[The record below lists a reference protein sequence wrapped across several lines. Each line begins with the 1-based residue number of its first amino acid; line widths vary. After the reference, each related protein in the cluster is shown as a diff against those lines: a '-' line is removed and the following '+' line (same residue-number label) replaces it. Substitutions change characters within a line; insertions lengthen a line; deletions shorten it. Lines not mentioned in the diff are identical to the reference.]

1 MKKTAK
7 KTLTE
12 CAALILSLIFL
23 IPLWMILVNSMKDSK
38 HANML
43 QLNLTGASLEQMLSN
58 YKTAYEESGM
68 LLAYRNSIIL
78 TVISV
83 ALIVILASMTA
94 YIIQRRKQKWISVIN
109 NVIILGMTLPAF
121 IVPTYFLLSKLHLL
135 HNYLGICLVY
145 AANFFPLAVFIFT
158 GYFRS
163 VPEELDE
170 AAVIDGCNPWQMYFR
185 VILPLIKPVMATV
198 VIIAGMS
205 IWNEFSTALFILNSP
220 KRYTVALTTF
230 AFCGQRSSDWNLLFA
245 NITLISTPVI
255 LLYCFLQKYI
265 VSGMTAG
272 AVKG

>member
-1 MKKTAK
+1 MKKK
-7 KTLTE
+7 IKRVLPE
-12 CAALILSLIFL
+12 CIALLLSLIFL
-23 IPLWMILVNSMKDSK
+23 VPLWMILVNSMKDTK

-43 QLNLTGASLEQMLSN
+43 QLNLEGISLEQIISN

-68 LLAYRNSIIL
+68 LIAYQNSVIL

-83 ALIVILASMTA
+83 ILIVILSSMAA
-94 YIIQRRKQKWISVIN
+94 YIIQRRRQKWVSLIN
-109 NVIILGMTLPAF
+109 NVIIIGMTFPAF
-121 IVPTYFLLSKLHLL
+121 IVPTYFLLSKMHLL
-135 HNYLGICLVY
+135 HSYLGICLVY
-145 AANFFPLAVFIFT
+145 AANFFPLSVFIFT

-170 AAVIDGCNPWQMYFR
+170 AAVIDGCSPWQMYFK

-198 VIIAGMS
+198 IIIAGMS
-205 IWNEFSTALFILNSP
+205 IWNEFGTALFILNSP

-230 AFCGQRSSDWNLLFA
+230 AFCGQRTSDWNLLFA